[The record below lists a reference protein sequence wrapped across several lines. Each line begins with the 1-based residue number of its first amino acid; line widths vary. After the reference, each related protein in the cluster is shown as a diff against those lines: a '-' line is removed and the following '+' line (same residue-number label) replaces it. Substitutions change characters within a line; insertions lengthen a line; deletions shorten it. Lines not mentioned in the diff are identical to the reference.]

1 MAIAIALPGFNGLGC
16 PDPNFYING
25 SFSSSTDFL
34 RAAKNKEHPSPRN
47 SVNLLQNAPPNSVY
61 LCGGF
66 KYLLKVCV
74 LWKKLETFGIIYA
87 FLTINPCRP
96 CWSTHANF
104 WKSTCFSTRFISEM
118 KSVITVFFCI
128 SDKSNPLS
136 DCSKNSKKNLS
147 IGHFGVNVFKI
158 FCETFTSIPS
168 VLSL

>member
-1 MAIAIALPGFNGLGC
+1 MVGQMAIAIALPGFNGLGC

-66 KYLLKVCV
+66 NYLLKVCV

-96 CWSTHANF
+96 CWSTRANF
-104 WKSTCFSTRFISEM
+104 SKSTCFSTRFISEM
-118 KSVITVFFCI
+118 KSVISVFFAFLTKVTHCLTAVKI
-128 SDKSNPLS
+128 QKKSVDWPFSRERL
-136 DCSKNSKKNLS
+136 
-147 IGHFGVNVFKI
+147 
-158 FCETFTSIPS
+158 
-168 VLSL
+168 